1 MNQQKW
7 YNYDAQIPHVKLFWL
22 YVFNKKRPSIISN
35 YIIPSESQL
44 LTTLS
49 ENSGVSVVWDINAKP
64 FIEEKKL
71 QLVWNSTKMPSTEIY
86 ILSRKN
92 DTLSSILDEIQ
103 EEISTYFK

>member
-1 MNQQKW
+1 M
-7 YNYDAQIPHVKLFWL
+7 YYDRAKLFNYFSSCENIIL
-22 YVFNKKRPSIISN
+22 IISN

-71 QLVWNSTKMPSTEIY
+71 QLVWNSTKMPSTEIF

-92 DTLSSILDEIQ
+92 DTLSSIL
-103 EEISTYFK
+103 EEVQKEMQTYLG